1 MDRIFI
7 SELKIEHV
15 RHLRDIRIFL
25 SEDKRKHLILTG
37 RNGSGKTSVLE
48 ALARNLEGKVLAD
61 REQEIEELK
70 QIQYYENLLCELQDR
85 GEKSNRT
92 IEVENVLKSMKQARA
107 DITAGVSMEFMLM
120 PENICLTKCIT
131 DERFCNTGKKE
142 ANDSAQ
148 EYNPAT
154 EMFKY
159 SVQKGEFILA
169 YYKAERIFQAD
180 VSNHIEKIELQ
191 DNYSIMEAPR
201 QLFVKYLADL
211 KVTEAL
217 AKNKGKYEK
226 AESISQWFDK
236 FTKLLQRIFSDDS
249 LELIFEEEDFSFQIR
264 EKGKDPFDFN
274 TLSSG
279 FAAVLDIVLDI
290 IIRMEKQTNRSFDF
304 NIPGI
309 VLVDEIETHLHI
321 EMQKSILEILTTVF
335 PNIQF
340 IVSTHSP
347 FILNSIPDAVIYDL
361 ENHTLVEDGLA
372 DIPYGGIVEGY
383 FQASEMS
390 KTLEEKF
397 TRYRELVRKQNL
409 TDDDFE
415 EIAGLE
421 MFLNEIPDY
430 LALDITT
437 EYQRLKL
444 EFESRE
450 DI

>member
-1 MDRIFI
+1 
-7 SELKIEHV
+7 
-15 RHLRDIRIFL
+15 
-25 SEDKRKHLILTG
+25 
-37 RNGSGKTSVLE
+37 
-48 ALARNLEGKVLAD
+48 
-61 REQEIEELK
+61 
-70 QIQYYENLLCELQDR
+70 
-85 GEKSNRT
+85 
-92 IEVENVLKSMKQARA
+92 
-107 DITAGVSMEFMLM
+107 MEFSK
-120 PENICLTKCIT
+120 PT
-131 DERFCNTGKKE
+131 E
-142 ANDSAQ
+142 AVR
-148 EYNPAT
+148 
-154 EMFKY
+154 Y
-159 SVQKGEFILA
+159 SYEKGEFILA

-180 VSNHIEKIELQ
+180 VSNHIEKVELK
-191 DNYSIMEAPR
+191 DNYSITETPR
-201 QLFVKYLADL
+201 LLFVKYLADL

-217 AKNKGKYEK
+217 ARSNGKNEK
-226 AESISQWFDK
+226 ADAISQWFDK
-236 FTKLLQRIFSDDS
+236 FTSLLRKIFGDDS
-249 LELIFEEEDFSFQIR
+249 LELIFEEEKFSFQIR
-264 EKGKDPFDFN
+264 EKGREPFDFN

-290 IIRMEKQTNRSFDF
+290 IIRMEKKTNRSFDF

-321 EMQKSILEILTTVF
+321 ELQKSVLDLLTTIF

-361 ENHTLVEDGLA
+361 ENHTLVENGLA

-383 FQASEMS
+383 FQSSEMS

-397 TRYRELVRKQNL
+397 TRYKELVGRQNL

-415 EIAGLE
+415 EIGGLE

-430 LALDITT
+430 LALNITT

>member
-7 SELKIEHV
+7 SELRIKNV
-15 RHLRDIRIFL
+15 RHLKNIRIPL
-25 SEDKRKHLILTG
+25 SSDKAKHLILTG
-37 RNGSGKTSVLE
+37 KNGSGKTSVLE
-48 ALARNLEGKVLAD
+48 DLSNYFMTMAESIGRDRDGRTAFLVQELIELEKRGKISLEIIENRLGRHREPFFVRKKGINLTF
-61 REQEIEELK
+61 K
-70 QIQYYENLLCELQDR
+70 QPW
-85 GEKSNRT
+85 
-92 IEVENVLKSMKQARA
+92 
-107 DITAGVSMEFMLM
+107 GV
-120 PENICLTKCIT
+120 I
-131 DERFCNTGKKE
+131 
-142 ANDSAQ
+142 
-148 EYNPAT
+148 
-154 EMFKY
+154 KY
-159 SVQKGEFILA
+159 SLYKGEFILA

-180 VSNHIEKIELQ
+180 VSNHIEKVELK
-191 DNYSIMEAPR
+191 DNYSITETPR
-201 QLFVKYLADL
+201 LLFVKYLADL

-217 AKNKGKYEK
+217 ARSNGKNEK
-226 AESISQWFDK
+226 ADAISQWFDK
-236 FTKLLQRIFSDDS
+236 FTSLLRKIFGDDS
-249 LELIFEEEDFSFQIR
+249 LELIFEEEKFSFQIR
-264 EKGKDPFDFN
+264 EKGREPFDFN

-290 IIRMEKQTNRSFDF
+290 IIRMEKKTNRSFDF

-321 EMQKSILEILTTVF
+321 ELQKSVLDLLTTIF

-361 ENHTLVEDGLA
+361 ENHTLVENGLA

-383 FQASEMS
+383 FQSSEMS

-397 TRYRELVRKQNL
+397 TRYKELVGRQNL

-415 EIAGLE
+415 EIGGLE

-430 LALDITT
+430 LALNITT

>member
-15 RHLRDIRIFL
+15 RHLKDIRIPL
-25 SEDKRKHLILTG
+25 SNDKMKHLILTG
-37 RNGSGKTSVLE
+37 KNGSGKTSVLE
-48 ALARNLEGKVLAD
+48 ALGRNLEARVSSC
-61 REQEIEELK
+61 RQEAELR
-70 QIQYYENLLCELQDR
+70 QGIRYYEKELRELQDKE
-85 GEKSNRT
+85 GKSVRVADT
-92 IEVENVLKSMKQARA
+92 ENMLSCLRA
-107 DITAGVSMEFMLM
+107 ELADCTAGISPRLNQS
-120 PENICLTKCIT
+120 PETLK
-131 DERFCNTGKKE
+131 
-142 ANDSAQ
+142 DS
-148 EYNPAT
+148 
-154 EMFKY
+154 FGR
-159 SVQKGEFILA
+159 GEFILA
-169 YYKAERIFQAD
+169 YYKAERIFQAEI
-180 VSNHIEKIELQ
+180 SNHIEKVELQ
-191 DNYSIMEAPR
+191 GNYSITEMPG
-201 QLFVKYLADL
+201 QVFVKYLADL

-217 AKNKGKYEK
+217 ARNNGKNDK
-226 AESISQWFDK
+226 ADDIKRWFDN
-236 FTKLLQRIFSDDS
+236 FTSLLRKIFSDES
-249 LELIFEEEDFSFQIR
+249 LELIFEEERFSFRIR
-264 EKGKDPFDFN
+264 EKGRELFDFN

-279 FAAVLDIVLDI
+279 YAAVLDIVLDL
-290 IIRMEKQTNRSFDF
+290 IIRMEKKTNRSFDF

-321 EMQKSILEILTTVF
+321 ELQKSVLDLLTAIF

-361 ENHTLVEDGLA
+361 ENHTLVENGLA

-383 FQASEMS
+383 FQSSEMS
-390 KTLEEKF
+390 KSLEEKF
-397 TRYRELVRKQNL
+397 ARYKELVGRQNL